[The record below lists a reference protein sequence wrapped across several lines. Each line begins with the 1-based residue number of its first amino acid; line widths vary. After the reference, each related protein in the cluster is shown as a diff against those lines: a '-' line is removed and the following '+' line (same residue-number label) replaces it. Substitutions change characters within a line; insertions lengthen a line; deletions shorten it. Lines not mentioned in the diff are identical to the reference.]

1 MVFELIS
8 PKKNAL
14 VYIVKI
20 LCGSLILWYGLPL
33 LGFEEPYWAMISLI
47 IVTEPDMNLA
57 RANFKARLINT
68 LTGCIVACISLLIFG
83 ATFHA
88 MLIAMV
94 VTVAI
99 AMLWQN
105 YPSNWRLGPITVVIL
120 LSAAFT
126 GTGVNEELHLAFL
139 RVTEVI
145 IGSIVALLQG
155 AVYMQVM
162 KWQEKYVNT
171 KANADKNR

>member
-14 VYIVKI
+14 VYIIKI

-68 LTGCIVACISLLIFG
+68 LTGCVVACISLVIFG

-88 MLIAMV
+88 MLIAMI

-99 AMLWQN
+99 AMLLQN

-120 LSAAFT
+120 LSAAFS

-139 RVTEVI
+139 RVSEVI

-155 AVYMQVM
+155 AVYVQVV
-162 KWQEKYVNT
+162 KLREKRSSESE
-171 KANADKNR
+171 KIDEEL